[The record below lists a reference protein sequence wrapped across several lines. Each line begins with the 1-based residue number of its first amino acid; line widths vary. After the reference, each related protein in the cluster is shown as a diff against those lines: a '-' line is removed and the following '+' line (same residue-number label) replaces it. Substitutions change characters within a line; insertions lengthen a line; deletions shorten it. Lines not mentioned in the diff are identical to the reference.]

1 MLGIGNIIAALSL
14 AAAVGAGVWGFTAK
28 LSEAS
33 LRTKMLEQSIE
44 LQAAQ
49 GNEAAAL
56 ADLEN
61 CAIAATNIQEALADN
76 AEFAD
81 LPDFGELDP
90 SWLRGPKPDDSEDA
104 SGSED
109 DA

>member
-1 MLGIGNIIAALSL
+1 MFGIGNIIAGLSI
-14 AAAVGAGVWGFTAK
+14 AAAFVSGIWGVTAK
-28 LSEAS
+28 LSEAN
-33 LRTKMLEQSIE
+33 LRTKMLEQTIE

-81 LPDFGELDP
+81 LPEFDELDL
-90 SWLRGPKPDDSEDA
+90 SWMRGPKPDDSEDA
-104 SGSED
+104 SSGEND
-109 DA
+109 T

>member
-1 MLGIGNIIAALSL
+1 MLGISNIIAGLSL
-14 AAAVGAGVWGFTAK
+14 AAAVGASVWGVTAK
-28 LSEAS
+28 LSEAT
-33 LRTKMLEQSIE
+33 LRTKMLEQTIE

-56 ADLEN
+56 ADLAS

-76 AEFAD
+76 AEFSD
-81 LPDFGELDP
+81 LPDFGDLDP
-90 SWLRGPKPDDSEDA
+90 SWLRGPKPDDSEDPG
-104 SGSED
+104 GSED